1 MKSRRAGVERR
12 LEVLG
17 IGDAEEALYRQLLAR
32 PGASLRDLGTALA
45 MGPRKL
51 QRLLEALE
59 LRGLATHSPE
69 HPRRWHPAPPD
80 LAIEALINLRQE
92 ELQRARAAA
101 QELNDLALASR
112 QDDPTRIVELIASSD
127 AERLVFEQ
135 LHLGAQH
142 EVITLM
148 RPPMRVSQ
156 LQDPFDHS
164 VEQEA
169 RSRGVRFRSIVDSD
183 YLALPRAVDFLK
195 SETRIGVEARVVPRL
210 PFKMVLAD
218 RRMALVPLS
227 LDRPEGPV
235 LLVRSSAL
243 LDALYAL
250 FGILWERSS
259 PVLFSH
265 SDALLGPDAAG
276 AADQQ
281 LGELIALLAAGV
293 NDKTAAHELG
303 ISARTLERRL
313 VALMQRLNARTR
325 FEAGWR
331 AALHWA
337 ERCGSGAAAGVA
349 APSRRSRRTPV
360 R

>member
-1 MKSRRAGVERR
+1 MKAPRAIGERR
-12 LEVLG
+12 SLQVLG
-17 IGDAEEALYRQLLAR
+17 IGEAEEALYRQLLAQ
-32 PGASLRDLGTALA
+32 PGASLRDLGAALQLGA
-45 MGPRKL
+45 RKL
-51 QRLLEALE
+51 QRLLESLE

-80 LAIEALINLRQE
+80 LAIEALINQQQE
-92 ELQRARAAA
+92 DLQRARAAA
-101 QELNDLALASR
+101 QELNVLALAR
-112 QDDPTRIVELIASSD
+112 RTEDPTRIVELIASSE

-156 LQDPFDHS
+156 LQMPFDHA

-183 YLALPRAVDFLK
+183 YLALPEAVEFLK
-195 SETRIGVEARVVPRL
+195 SEMRIGVEARVVSKL

-227 LDRPEGPV
+227 LDQPEGHV

-259 PVLFSH
+259 PALFAH
-265 SDALLGPDAAG
+265 ADALLGSA
-276 AADQQ
+276 AADPAEEQ

-303 ISARTLERRL
+303 ISPRTLERRL
-313 VALMQRLNARTR
+313 VALMQRLHARTR

-331 AALHWA
+331 AALRWA
-337 ERCGSGAAAGVA
+337 EQSARVGTDEATPVHR
-349 APSRRSRRTPV
+349 RRSRSE
-360 R
+360 